1 LAVDGALDEVG
12 WDGPLRE
19 KLWRYNQH
27 YFDDLNARDAVH
39 RREWHGELIADW
51 LAGNPPAE
59 GSGWE
64 PYPTSLRIVNWI
76 KWALAGHALPAAAL
90 QSLAVQ
96 TRWLRQRLE
105 IHLLGNHLFAN
116 AKALV
121 FAGLFFEGREADA
134 WLKKG
139 LDILRRE
146 IPEQIL
152 ADGGQFERSPMY
164 HALALE
170 DVLDLVNLTRCYG
183 VDRDEGQFVEAAGWP
198 ALAERMLDWL
208 RVMCHP
214 DGEISLF
221 NDAAM
226 GIAPELEEL
235 AAYAERLGLKRHEPG
250 ANGGIASPVAVN
262 CRELRDSGYV
272 RLESAG
278 AVALLDVGPVGPDYL
293 PGHAHADTLSFECS
307 IFGRRVIVN
316 GGTSRYGGGKEF
328 TDRRLFERST
338 RNHSTVEIA
347 GESSSE
353 VWGSFRVARRAYPMD
368 LAVRCA
374 AESVLVDCSHDGYR
388 RLPGHPVH
396 RRVWR
401 MEARRLSVE
410 DWVSGELPAVARF
423 ILHPDVRVERQA
435 NNRLVLTVGGG
446 DSVSLLVVEGG
457 LSLQQVHYASCF
469 GVLRE
474 TACVEIALVSGRC
487 AVSLEW

>member
-1 LAVDGALDEVG
+1 
-12 WDGPLRE
+12 
-19 KLWRYNQH
+19 
-27 YFDDLNARDAVH
+27 
-39 RREWHGELIADW
+39 
-51 LAGNPPAE
+51 
-59 GSGWE
+59 
-64 PYPTSLRIVNWI
+64 
-76 KWALAGHALPAAAL
+76 
-90 QSLAVQ
+90 
-96 TRWLRQRLE
+96 
-105 IHLLGNHLFAN
+105 
-116 AKALV
+116 
-121 FAGLFFEGREADA
+121 
-134 WLKKG
+134 
-139 LDILRRE
+139 
-146 IPEQIL
+146 
-152 ADGGQFERSPMY
+152 
-164 HALALE
+164 
-170 DVLDLVNLTRCYG
+170 
-183 VDRDEGQFVEAAGWP
+183 
-198 ALAERMLDWL
+198 
-208 RVMCHP
+208 
-214 DGEISLF
+214 
-221 NDAAM
+221 AAM

-250 ANGGIASPVAVN
+250 ANGGIASPVVVN

-396 RRVWR
+396 RRVWL

-457 LSLQQVHYASCF
+457 LSLQQVHCASCF